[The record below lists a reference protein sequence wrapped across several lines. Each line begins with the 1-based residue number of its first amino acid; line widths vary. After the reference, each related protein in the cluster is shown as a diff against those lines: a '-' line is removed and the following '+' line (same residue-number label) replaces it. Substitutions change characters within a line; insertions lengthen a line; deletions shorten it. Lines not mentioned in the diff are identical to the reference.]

1 MTAIAIPDNA
11 RFTAHAAFADRICR
25 FWPMRNSAE
34 RSTRI
39 VARASIRQL
48 VRLMRQLQP

>member
-1 MTAIAIPDNA
+1 MTITLPAAA
-11 RFTAHAAFADRICR
+11 RFTARVAFADRLCQ
-25 FWPMRNSAE
+25 FYAMRNSPH
-34 RSTRI
+34 RPTRV